1 MGFHLSNF
9 IRSTL
14 NIDLS
19 LESEARGCSIKKKGR
34 GSYDL
39 LGNELHR
46 CLSRH
51 SEVGF
56 RPLQN
61 RGFKTPVTPPFLFF
75 SISMYGHARGN
86 DELTLRLV
94 DDGAGAAAAEVELV
108 HLGHVRAEQAEV
120 LLDVVWPVAFAV
132 LVEQGEDVDV
142 HVGVWVVRGAR
153 LAGQHAIDEIVVVR
167 LGVGYRRRLESIVAG
182 LQTAPA
188 SA

>member
-1 MGFHLSNF
+1 MGMQ
-9 IRSTL
+9 
-14 NIDLS
+14 
-19 LESEARGCSIKKKGR
+19 E
-34 GSYDL
+34 
-39 LGNELHR
+39 
-46 CLSRH
+46 
-51 SEVGF
+51 
-56 RPLQN
+56 
-61 RGFKTPVTPPFLFF
+61 
-75 SISMYGHARGN
+75 GN

-120 LLDVVWPVAFAV
+120 LLDVVGPLALQV
-132 LVEQGEDVDV
+132 LVEQSEDVDV
-142 HVGVWVVRGAR
+142 HVGVWAVRGAR